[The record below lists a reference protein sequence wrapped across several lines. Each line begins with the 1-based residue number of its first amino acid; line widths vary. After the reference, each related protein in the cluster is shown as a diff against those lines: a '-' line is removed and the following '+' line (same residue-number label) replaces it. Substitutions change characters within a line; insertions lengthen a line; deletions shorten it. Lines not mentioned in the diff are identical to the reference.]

1 MRIIYLL
8 NKRIINY
15 LYSYYWQLESKLKCY
30 CLRLLGVKV
39 GKNVLFKGKARIQLK
54 NGSCI
59 EIGDNCRF
67 NSSIRSNPIGI
78 NHICMLTT
86 MRENSKLIIGSGCG
100 FSGVSITAFDNI
112 TIGEGVRVG
121 ANCVIMDG
129 DFHLDDP
136 RTSSPAPITIK
147 DNVWLGYGVVVMKGV
162 TIGENSV
169 IGVNSIVTKDV
180 PANVIAAGNP
190 CKVIRSIEKV

>member
-1 MRIIYLL
+1 MSYNYIYRRILKKINLL
-8 NKRIINY
+8 RWFFI
-15 LYSYYWQLESKLKCY
+15 SALEIMFLKLK
-30 CLRLLGVKV
+30 GVVV
-39 GKNVLFKGKARIQLK
+39 GKDVVFKGRSLFQLVE
-54 NGSCI
+54 NSSI
-59 EIGDNCRF
+59 TIGDRCRF
-67 NSSIRSNPIGI
+67 NSLLCTNPVGI
-78 NHICMLTT
+78 NHRCMIST
-86 MRENSKLIIGSGCG
+86 MRKGANINIGNNCG